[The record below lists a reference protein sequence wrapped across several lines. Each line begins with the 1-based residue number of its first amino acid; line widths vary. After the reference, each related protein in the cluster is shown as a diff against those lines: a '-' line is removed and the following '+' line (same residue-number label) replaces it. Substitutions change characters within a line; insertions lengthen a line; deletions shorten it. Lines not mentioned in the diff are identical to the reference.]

1 MQNHLNAY
9 KQINVNTTNRGKIV
23 VMLFSGAITFLNKAK
38 VYAMQNDYYNKGRFI
53 AKAQKIIDEL
63 NISLDMKKGKDI
75 SQNLRALYIFLSKYL
90 NKANIKNNP
99 DMIDEC
105 IKILESLKE
114 SFNEIVTNPKY
125 KEAQSIKKRELLQSS
140 IRRYV

>member
-1 MQNHLNAY
+1 MQNHLNTY

-38 VYAMQNDYYNKGRFI
+38 VYANQKDYYNKGKFI
-53 AKAQKIIDEL
+53 TKAQKIIDEL

-75 SQNLRALYIFLSKYL
+75 SQNLRSLYIFLGKYL

-99 DMIDEC
+99 QMIDEC
-105 IKILESLKE
+105 IKILNVLKE
-114 SFNEIVTNPKY
+114 SFDEIVTNPKY
-125 KEAQSIKKRELLQSS
+125 KEAQSIKKRELLQNS